1 MHYRLTCTL
10 EPHNLIQHLHLIQT
24 AGHGPSAGGGALSSA
39 QPYTPHQ
46 SLTGF
51 ESLVLDYRVQ
61 WPLSI
66 VLSRRAVTKY
76 QLLSRMLFFSKYV
89 EVSFHFRCGST
100 SYIVII
106 CVDILNFCLVDEN
119 IGQLERAPDNQVTK
133 CSGSDGRLLLF
144 ATAHVAFSAELRVL
158 HDCGGNQTSRPRDAG

>member
-1 MHYRLTCTL
+1 MNYRLTCTL

-24 AGHGPSAGGGALSSA
+24 AGQSPAGVGGALPSV
-39 QPYTPHQ
+39 QPYVQQQ

-89 EVSFHFRCGST
+89 EVNS
-100 SYIVII
+100 
-106 CVDILNFCLVDEN
+106 
-119 IGQLERAPDNQVTK
+119 
-133 CSGSDGRLLLF
+133 LL
-144 ATAHVAFSAELRVL
+144 
-158 HDCGGNQTSRPRDAG
+158 P